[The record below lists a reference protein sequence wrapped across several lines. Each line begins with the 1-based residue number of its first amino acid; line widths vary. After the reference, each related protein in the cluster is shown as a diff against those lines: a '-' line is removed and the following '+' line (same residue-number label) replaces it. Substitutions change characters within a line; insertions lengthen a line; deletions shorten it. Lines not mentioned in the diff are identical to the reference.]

1 VLAIFFPN
9 SLLTFPCSTLAIAQA
24 MEGGGTVVPDEPGP
38 PPNVEIVEN
47 EAGALPDDLD
57 PEMMAAEQAR
67 LDTEA
72 GAPP

>member
-1 VLAIFFPN
+1 
-9 SLLTFPCSTLAIAQA
+9 